1 MSFHHSRLIL
11 TSSHHSG
18 VIPSFS
24 SHSDIIP
31 AFSCHSIIP
40 DSFQPYPIIL
50 VSFHHLKVIPISFHH
65 SNLIPI
71 ILMPFHHSKLILMS
85 FQSHP
90 IILMSF
96 CHSEL
101 ILMSFRVI
109 WNWNLMVSE
118 IFWKSIIRSSFLAG
132 MTLEWDISHFGVIP
146 RWNDLEWLW
155 SSSHRNDRDG
165 LGMIGLGQEWR
176 DVESLPRGHSSFHP
190 CHSCPIPSFL
200 HHSKMQ
206 EQWGWPWNDGGMTP
220 VRGPKLTTFPL

>member
-1 MSFHHSRLIL
+1 MSFHHFWFIL

-24 SHSDIIP
+24 SDSDIIP
-31 AFSCHSIIP
+31 AFFCHSIIP
-40 DSFQPYPIIL
+40 ESFRPHPIIL
-50 VSFHHLKVIPISFHH
+50 VSFHHLKITPISFHH
-65 SNLIPI
+65 SNAIPS
-71 ILMPFHHSKLILMS
+71 FQAHSDFIPMS
-85 FQSHP
+85 FR
-90 IILMSF
+90 
-96 CHSEL
+96 HSEL

-109 WNWNLMVSE
+109 WNWNPMVCE
-118 IFWKSIIRSSFLAG
+118 IFWKSIIRSSFLVG

-206 EQWGWPWNDGGMTP
+206 EQWGWPWNDGGMRP
-220 VRGPKLTTFPL
+220 VGGPKLTTFPRGTVTIIHL